1 LRLVY
6 FLSHSVFQAAV
17 ISATPGPLYLVS
29 APSGAGKTSLVKAL
43 VAAQPQVRVSVSHTT
58 RAMRPGEVDGV
69 NYHFVSREEFL
80 ARLERN
86 EFLEHAEVFGNLYGT
101 SQRWLEQTLAEGYDL
116 ILEIDWQGAQQVRR
130 LMPQAK
136 SIFILPPTQE
146 ALRQRLNNRGQDSD
160 EIIEKRMREAVSE
173 MSHYVEYDYL
183 VINDDFAHA
192 LIDLQS
198 IFRANQLRQ
207 PAQQQRHA
215 RLLSEL
221 LA

>member
-1 LRLVY
+1 M
-6 FLSHSVFQAAV
+6 
-17 ISATPGPLYLVS
+17 SATTGTLYIVS

-43 VAAQPQVRVSVSHTT
+43 VDAQPQVRVSVSHTT

-69 NYHFVSREEFL
+69 NYHFVSRDEFL

-173 MSHYVEYDYL
+173 MSHYIEYDYL
-183 VINDDFAHA
+183 VINDDFALA

-198 IFRANQLRQ
+198 IFRANQLKQ
-207 PAQQQRHA
+207 QAQQQRHA

>member
-1 LRLVY
+1 M
-6 FLSHSVFQAAV
+6 AA
-17 ISATPGPLYLVS
+17 STGTLYIVS

-43 VAAQPQVRVSVSHTT
+43 LDAQPQVRVSVSHTT
-58 RAMRPGEVDGV
+58 RPMRPGEVDGV

-80 ARLERN
+80 ERLEHD

-101 SQRWLEQTLAEGYDL
+101 SQRWLEQTLSEGFDL

-146 ALRQRLNNRGQDSD
+146 SLRQRLTNRGQDSD
-160 EIIEKRMREAVSE
+160 DVIEKRMREAVSE
-173 MSHYVEYDYL
+173 MTHYVEYDYL

-192 LIDLQS
+192 LIDLQA
-198 IFRANQLRQ
+198 IFRANQLLQ
-207 PAQQQRHA
+207 TAQQQRFEA
-215 RLLSEL
+215 LLGQL

>member
-1 LRLVY
+1 MRLVY
-6 FLSHSVFQAAV
+6 FLSHSVFQEAV
-17 ISATPGPLYLVS
+17 MSATTGTLYIVS

-43 VAAQPQVRVSVSHTT
+43 VDAQPQVRVSVSHTT

-198 IFRANQLRQ
+198 IFRANQLKQ
-207 PAQQQRHA
+207 QAQQQRHA

>member
-1 LRLVY
+1 M
-6 FLSHSVFQAAV
+6 
-17 ISATPGPLYLVS
+17 ATTTGTLYIVS

-43 VAAQPQVRVSVSHTT
+43 VDAQPQVRVSVSHTT